1 MTATDSW
8 CDREKSSVEDE
19 NQEKPFSGDVNRFDA
34 FLAAKAK
41 PVLATWWELIFL
53 AAGQK

>member
-8 CDREKSSVEDE
+8 SDREKGSAKDE
-19 NQEKPFSGDVNRFDA
+19 NQEKAFSGDVNRIDA